1 MRHEVPVP
9 AHKSNYSIVSDK
21 AEWSLHARVTA
32 TTTVHPGP
40 LLPET
45 TTETILILKCSVL
58 PHARTHTPTCKHN
71 CIFDL
76 TALNSWWKIYCFR
89 VLSTIEATPP
99 KPPPPLSYT
108 STLPPPCPSPS
119 PRRSKTLPPRKFKM
133 NNLRQDAEVNMSDD
147 MCWCFLHFT
156 KKLQSALQCW

>member
-21 AEWSLHARVTA
+21 AEWSLQARVTA

-40 LLPET
+40 LRPET

-58 PHARTHTPTCKHN
+58 SHARTHTPTCKHN

-76 TALNSWWKIYCFR
+76 TTLNSWWKIFQLFQGFVQYWGDAPQAAPAP
-89 VLSTIEATPP
+89 VLHLDPPAPVSRPQPQEEQNFATDSTEEIQNE
-99 KPPPPLSYT
+99 
-108 STLPPPCPSPS
+108 
-119 PRRSKTLPPRKFKM
+119 
-133 NNLRQDAEVNMSDD
+133 
-147 MCWCFLHFT
+147 
-156 KKLQSALQCW
+156 